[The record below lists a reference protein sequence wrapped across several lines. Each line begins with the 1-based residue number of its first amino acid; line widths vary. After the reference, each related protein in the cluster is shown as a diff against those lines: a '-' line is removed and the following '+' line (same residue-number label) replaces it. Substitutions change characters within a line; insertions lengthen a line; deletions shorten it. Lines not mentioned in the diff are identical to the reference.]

1 MLKKISHKID
11 YLLIGIILLAFLLR
25 FIGIKH
31 GFPFITHPDESAII
45 RSAMGIKFNPNPGHF
60 DWPHLHFYLNYGVYF
75 LFIKFRG
82 LLQILNLRSSLEPA
96 IPLFWRDPLV
106 FYYISRMV
114 SVFMGTLT
122 VWPIYLSGKSLFNR
136 RAGLFAAL
144 AFAIIPFHVWRS
156 HYALVDVPTVFW
168 LSWSLYFSTLIIK
181 SPYIKNYILAGFF
194 VGLAASTKYNGG
206 LAAIMV
212 LLAHLLRIYKY
223 EDEKLLSLSGIKLLV
238 VSGLFAALGFFI
250 GTPYSIIDNATF
262 MRSDSSNGALWQF
275 KNVGKV
281 GFSIQ
286 VKKFVNNLTYKL
298 SDDFGYTFLSVY
310 IFTFFYSVYKL
321 IKDGKQ
327 AVSRD
332 GKVWF
337 LLIMAFIILW
347 YTSGFEKTRSHYYMI
362 TYPFIALIVGYFT
375 DLLLSSKAK
384 KYVLYVLVV
393 VVFIAPLLLSFL
405 NVAKFVRGDTRNVLY
420 DWMQENVVQDDFLI
434 YESNSLMPVLEKF
447 SGNDRKRSVEPEELA
462 GRSGYVIIADE
473 GPVRVLQNK
482 HYIWAQ
488 GLENVNRVFEV
499 DPKLMKGTY
508 ILVLSFSNEE

>member
-11 YLLIGIILLAFLLR
+11 FLLVGIILLAFLLR

-31 GFPFITHPDESAII
+31 GFPFITHPDEPAVV

-60 DWPHLHFYLNYGVYF
+60 DWPHLHYYLNYGVYF

-82 LLQILNLRSSLEPA
+82 LLQILTLRPTLEPV

-114 SVFMGTLT
+114 SVFMGALT

-168 LSWSLYFSTLIIK
+168 LSWSLYFSTLIMK
-181 SPYIKNYILAGFF
+181 SPHIKNYILAGFF

-212 LLAHLLRIYKY
+212 FLAHLMRVYEY

-238 VSGLFAALGFFI
+238 VSGIFAFLGFVL
-250 GTPYSIIDNATF
+250 GTPYSVIDNATF

-275 KNVGKV
+275 ANVGKV
-281 GFSIQ
+281 GFSMQ
-286 VKKFVNNLTYKL
+286 AKKFVNNITYKL
-298 SDDFGYTFLSVY
+298 SDDFGYTFMSVY
-310 IFTFFYSVYKL
+310 IFTFFYSAYKL
-321 IKDGKQ
+321 MKDGKQ
-327 AVSRD
+327 AISRD
-332 GKVWF
+332 GRVWF
-337 LLIMAFIILW
+337 LLIMALFILW

-375 DLLLSSKAK
+375 DLFLSLKAN
-384 KYVLYVLVV
+384 KYVLYGLVV
-393 VVFIAPLLLSFL
+393 IVFVAPLFLSIF
-405 NVAKFVRGDTRNVLY
+405 NVAKFVSGDTRNVLY
-420 DWMQENVVQDDFLI
+420 YWMQENVVQHDILV
-434 YESNSLMPVLEKF
+434 YESNSLMPVMEKF
-447 SGNDRKRSVEPEELA
+447 SRNDIEKGVELEELV
-462 GRSGYVIIADE
+462 GRSGYIIISDE
-473 GPVRVLQNK
+473 NPNRALQNEQ
-482 HYIWAQ
+482 YNLAQ
-488 GLENVNRVFEV
+488 NLGNLKKELEIE
-499 DPKLMKGTY
+499 PKLMTGTY
-508 ILVLSFSNEE
+508 ILVLSFNNEE